1 MGSEGVT
8 KCLREIAFHEAG
20 HYVAKWALVG
30 DAVYGDT
37 LTIVPDPEAGALGT
51 CAPLEED
58 IDTEEGCH
66 IYIISLYAGAVA
78 QSRVF
83 LSPVPIPESE
93 RIDNEEAGKYL
104 KMVSESEE
112 ELREQTRR
120 IIDENWNVVERIA
133 QELLK
138 YLTLDPEEC
147 SFLAD
152 NDMEGLERYRQFYKV
167 KS

>member
-8 KCLREIAFHEAG
+8 KSLREIAFHEAG

-37 LTIVPDPEAGALGT
+37 LTIIPDLEAGLPGT
-51 CAPLEED
+51 CNPLEED
-58 IDTEEGCH
+58 IYTEKGCRA
-66 IYIISLYAGAVA
+66 YIMSLYAGAVA
-78 QSRVF
+78 ESRVS
-83 LSPVPIPESE
+83 LDTGSIPDGARS
-93 RIDNEEAGKYL
+93 DNEEAGKYL
-104 KMVSESEE
+104 KSVSESKE
-112 ELREQTRR
+112 ELREQTRQ

-152 NDMEGLERYRQFYKV
+152 NDMEGLERYRQFFKV